1 MSLEALG
8 TKLDSLLWENSQL
21 EIENRRLWEMQP
33 EEQVVQ
39 ELETAKRD
47 MHMARSRAAESEDP
61 AKKLA
66 KSLAQE
72 TAQVR
77 ELESELDHRFI

>member
-8 TKLDSLLWENSQL
+8 TKLDSLVWENSQL

-33 EEQVVQ
+33 EEQMVQ

-47 MHMARSRAAESEDP
+47 MHMARS
-61 AKKLA
+61 
-66 KSLAQE
+66 
-72 TAQVR
+72 
-77 ELESELDHRFI
+77 